1 MVAERQAEKDRQQAL
16 LKSEQDRMLA
26 EKAAQSQKR
35 LQEFEAK
42 RLREQEERRELAA
55 RKAAEIQAGIDRMNA
70 LEAERLN
77 TIMSKEQEVLIA
89 FFACFQTSKRQH
101 PQSIAQVQHRLALAA
116 EQKKVEELQKQQAL
130 EASNAARAEALRCAK
145 EAERKRKEELILKQR
160 ADEQRMQEM
169 KQARSR
175 EHAIKQEILRLS
187 KQDKLD
193 AVERLRRQDEV

>member
-1 MVAERQAEKDRQQAL
+1 M
-16 LKSEQDRMLA
+16 
-26 EKAAQSQKR
+26 
-35 LQEFEAK
+35 
-42 RLREQEERRELAA
+42 
-55 RKAAEIQAGIDRMNA
+55 
-70 LEAERLN
+70 
-77 TIMSKEQEVLIA
+77 
-89 FFACFQTSKRQH
+89 
-101 PQSIAQVQHRLALAA
+101 ALAA

-193 AVERLRRQDEV
+193 AVERLRRQDDV